1 MPRHMFPRLFLYA
14 PCLRR
19 PSHARCL
26 AQSFSSNRPP
36 ATWSW
41 WEPPAPTWIVVNRRR
56 FMVATVSL
64 ASHDSHRAGRA
75 RRIARPEPDRKH
87 TLALAFTLA
96 GGTRV
101 APHET
106 REANNAGLDCRVTN
120 RVSERVSEKN
130 NGPAP
135 WNGSPCSHG
144 QPQSLPCWLIN
155 YSVDACP
162 WLLDGDVFRSASA
175 P

>member
-1 MPRHMFPRLFLYA
+1 MIPIERVERVE
-14 PCLRR
+14 LRD
-19 PSHARCL
+19 PNPIANTPLHL
-26 AQSFSSNRPP
+26 L
-36 ATWSW
+36 
-41 WEPPAPTWIVVNRRR
+41 
-56 FMVATVSL
+56 SL
-64 ASHDSHRAGRA
+64 SQVELEL
-75 RRIARPEPDRKH
+75 P
-87 TLALAFTLA
+87 
-96 GGTRV
+96 
-101 APHET
+101 PHET